1 MIVDLHCHSTA
12 SDGLLAP
19 AEVVA
24 RAAGQG
30 VALLAL
36 TDHDT
41 TTGLPEAAEAARRL
55 GMGFVPG
62 IEISTTWSHGTVHIV
77 GLDIDP
83 DHPRLRQ
90 GLEQLAEERARRA
103 EVMIQRLARL
113 GIVGAEAAIPG
124 DPRAAGRSHF
134 ARWLVDQGHAKDWRQ
149 AFKRYLG
156 RGKPAYVPGRWAT
169 LAEAVEW
176 IRSAGGVAVLAHP
189 ARYRLTHSKLTRLLT
204 DFRTVGGTALE
215 VVSSSHSEDDRRCM
229 AQLAG
234 RFALWA
240 SAGSDFHGPGG
251 FVELG
256 RDLTLPRGC
265 RPLWSRW
272 RDRLSNPENTCQ
284 VSPS

>member
-19 AEVVA
+19 GEVVA
-24 RAAGQG
+24 RARRQG

-41 TTGLPEAAEAARRL
+41 TAGLSEAAEAARRL
-55 GMGFVPG
+55 GVTFVSG
-62 IEISTTWSHGTVHIV
+62 IEISTTWNHGTVHIV

-83 DHPRLRQ
+83 AHPRLCQ

-103 EVMIQRLARL
+103 QAMIQRLASL
-113 GIVGAEAAIPG
+113 GLSGAEAAIPG

-134 ARWLVDQGHAKDWRQ
+134 ARWLVSQGHAKDWQQ

-176 IRSAGGVAVLAHP
+176 IRAAGGVAVLAHP
-189 ARYRLTHSKLTRLLT
+189 ARYRLTHSKLNRLLT
-204 DFRTVGGTALE
+204 DFRAAGGVALE
-215 VVSSSHSEDDRRCM
+215 VVSSSHSEDDRRRM
-229 AQLAG
+229 AGLAD
-234 RFALWA
+234 RFGLWA

-256 RDLTLPRGC
+256 RDLALPAGC

-272 RDRLSNPENTCQ
+272 RDRLSNPENACQ
-284 VSPS
+284 RVSS